1 VCAAKAKGTY
11 YKEKY
16 YRLKARLGAKRAAM
30 AIAHKILVAVF
41 HRLAE
46 GTEFRELG
54 PAHLDRLHNSPLK
67 SAEAATLFPPE
78 DV

>member
-1 VCAAKAKGTY
+1 
-11 YKEKY
+11 
-16 YRLKARLGAKRAAM
+16 M